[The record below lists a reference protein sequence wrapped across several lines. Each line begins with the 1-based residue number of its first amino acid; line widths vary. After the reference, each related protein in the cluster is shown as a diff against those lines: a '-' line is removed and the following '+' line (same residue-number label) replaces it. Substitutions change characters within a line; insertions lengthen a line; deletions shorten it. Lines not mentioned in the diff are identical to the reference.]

1 MEMKKILMGFGILIL
16 IIVLYRYFFSD
27 PTVTNLLTLGS
38 AKEMITKPST
48 QLTGNAES
56 VDFTYSVWVYVKDW
70 NYKLGQN
77 KSIIE
82 EKVME
87 KYAQILDLTKTQI
100 ICKFIYKYTPMLV
113 VAVLIPVS
121 CQKLAL

>member
-1 MEMKKILMGFGILIL
+1 
-16 IIVLYRYFFSD
+16 
-27 PTVTNLLTLGS
+27 
-38 AKEMITKPST
+38 MITKPST

-77 KSIIE
+77 KSIIR

-87 KYAQILDLTKTQI
+87 EKFAQILDLTKIPITY
-100 ICKFIYKYTPMLV
+100 KFTYRFTLMLV
-113 VAVLIPVS
+113 AAIIAVANF
-121 CQKLAL
+121 QKLAQ